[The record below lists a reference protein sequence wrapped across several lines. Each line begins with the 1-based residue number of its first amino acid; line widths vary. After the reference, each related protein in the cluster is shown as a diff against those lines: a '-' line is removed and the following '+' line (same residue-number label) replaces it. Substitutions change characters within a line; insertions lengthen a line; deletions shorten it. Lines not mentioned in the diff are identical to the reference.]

1 MSIQRHTLYNLAGS
15 VLPMGVALITVPLYL
30 HRIGEA
36 RYGVLAIVWLLLGY
50 FGLFDLGLSR
60 ATANRIAQLKDAPAT
75 QREQVFWTATGLN
88 AAFGLLGAVVLYAFG
103 GFILS
108 HFFKMPPE
116 MRREVLAT
124 VPWLAAI
131 VPIATVT
138 GVLTG
143 VLEGMEQFGL
153 VNALQVTGS
162 VLFNTVPLAVA
173 YLHGP
178 DLRWLIPAAILTR
191 TVTTV
196 PIAVAVV
203 KKLPIQGVF
212 TFNGKHAQSLL
223 GYGGWVTVNA
233 LLEPLLVSSDK
244 FLIGSYLGMAAV
256 AIYTVP
262 YQLLRRLDLIPTA
275 LVRSLFPRFSGQS
288 SAEAHAL
295 GVRGVSTLAALTTP
309 LMVFATL
316 ILYPFM
322 KLWVG
327 HAFAAKASPIGEI
340 LILGLWSSSM
350 AYTPYALLQAQ
361 GRPRAVALLHVVET
375 PILLCAV
382 WAGVYFYGLVGAA
395 YAMTMRGL
403 FDALAFFILSGMLRD
418 LARRLLTS
426 FLWVAGALIV
436 ARFIGDLFAYRI
448 VAACALFVAS
458 SIWSLRVEP
467 STREVLNSL
476 KLMLSGR
483 LQKIQS

>member
-75 QREQVFWTATGLN
+75 EREQVFWTATGLN
-88 AAFGLLGAVVLYAFG
+88 AAFGILGAVVLYAFG

-233 LLEPLLVSSDK
+233 LLDPILTSTDK
-244 FLIGSYLGMAAV
+244 FLIGSSIGMSAV
-256 AIYTVP
+256 ALYTVP
-262 YQLLRRLDLIPTA
+262 YQIIKRLDVIPTA
-275 LVRSLFPRFSGQS
+275 LTRAAFPLFSGHTP
-288 SAEAHAL
+288 AKAHEL
-295 GVRGVSTLAALTTP
+295 GVRSVSGLVSLTAP
-309 LMVFATL
+309 LMAFMAL
-316 ILYPFM
+316 SFYPFM
-322 KLWVG
+322 NLWVG
-327 HAFAAKASPIGEI
+327 HSFAIQASPVGEV

-350 AYTPYALLQAQ
+350 AYIPYALLQGQ
-361 GRPRAVALLHVVET
+361 GRPRAVALLHVVEA
-375 PILLCAV
+375 PLLIAAT
-382 WAGVYFYGLVGAA
+382 WLGLHFYGLIGAA
-395 YAMTMRGL
+395 CATTIRSIL
-403 FDALAFFILSGMLRD
+403 DALAFFVLARILRD
-418 LARRLLTS
+418 IAMRLIMGAFWVTFAVATARLLGNHS
-426 FLWVAGALIV
+426 GYHML
-436 ARFIGDLFAYRI
+436 
-448 VAACALFVAS
+448 AACVLLAASLIWALYTEPYARKMLED
-458 SIWSLRVEP
+458 IRIKLRIR
-467 STREVLNSL
+467 RE
-476 KLMLSGR
+476 
-483 LQKIQS
+483 